1 MLLELE
7 KRLSCTP
14 PPPPASLRRTAGC
27 GIEPSRAELL
37 HTYFC
42 QSLTESSLTAGP
54 RSETSDRGLSRTR
67 TWVEPTSLH
76 AAISVRCLLT
86 LATTNRSHLLHAHV
100 HRRSLAAAAAGDSI
114 PSAAYTV
121 DGRAGLR
128 NHALLVPV
136 RGEGRI
142 GFWAAITR
150 LLTSD
155 RLLPLRPRRLHHHHV
170 HRRRTCRRRE
180 S

>member
-7 KRLSCTP
+7 KRRGPRALL
-14 PPPPASLRRTAGC
+14 LRRLPRRAAPRRGLRD
-27 GIEPSRAELL
+27 RAELTPMRL
-37 HTYFC
+37 F
-42 QSLTESSLTAGP
+42 LP
-54 RSETSDRGLSRTR
+54 RLSTR
-67 TWVEPTSLH
+67 LRLYKCAVSPNPRRQH
-76 AAISVRCLLT
+76 A
-86 LATTNRSHLLHAHV
+86 